1 MADAQEV
8 QFFFLF
14 LNFDM
19 VVVIQLQEN
28 SATFGKLIEK
38 WLEKLTRNNFL
49 SNVFTFVA
57 VLYRSEVSRQSLAS
71 RSSRLDS
78 QFSKLSRI
86 ESRVSRIEFQGLRLE
101 KLGTCRDSALF
112 KNVQLTCFLKI
123 TSACIG

>member
-19 VVVIQLQEN
+19 VVVIQFQEN
-28 SATFGKLIEK
+28 TFGKLIET

-101 KLGTCRDSALF
+101 KLGTCRESALF

>member
-19 VVVIQLQEN
+19 VVVIQFQEN

-57 VLYRSEVSRQSLAS
+57 VLLRSKSTVT
-71 RSSRLDS
+71 
-78 QFSKLSRI
+78 
-86 ESRVSRIEFQGLRLE
+86 RVSIFDL
-101 KLGTCRDSALF
+101 RDSILNSRNF
-112 KNVQLTCFLKI
+112 R
-123 TSACIG
+123 G

>member
-19 VVVIQLQEN
+19 VVVIQFQEN

-57 VLYRSEVSRQSLAS
+57 VVYRSEVSRQSLAS
-71 RSSRLDS
+71 RSPRLGTR
-78 QFSKLSRI
+78 FSIL
-86 ESRVSRIEFQGLRLE
+86 ETFEDRVSRLE
-101 KLGTCRDSALF
+101 NRVSRFASR
-112 KNVQLTCFLKI
+112 KI
-123 TSACIG
+123 RNLS

>member
-19 VVVIQLQEN
+19 VVVIQFQEN

-101 KLGTCRDSALF
+101 KLGTCRESAL
-112 KNVQLTCFLKI
+112 LKMY
-123 TSACIG
+123 S